1 MLANPLA
8 PMVAASAADR
18 KIAEA
23 LLRARGMAGA
33 GASVGA
39 GVSPFVQAPMIGPA
53 PAPVLNVGPPPQS
66 MEAIARDRERAL
78 AMRDQEFGPIESPL
92 ELAGN
97 LAQMGVG
104 QYMADRADER
114 EAEARKA
121 RTAALAAAMQSPDP
135 ITSLMQ
141 SDDPELNAMGIEFA
155 MQGMLKPG
163 ERWEDVVDPRTGRLM
178 GQRNAATNEY
188 NPIKAGGDAP
198 SGYTYTDDGNLSFI
212 PGGPADPAARR
223 ALALAGR
230 VGGGSGGG
238 GAGLGELQ
246 NSGLVGFDADGNP
259 LGPVRYNK
267 SAGEYQVMNPDGGW
281 RNLAYG
287 ETVRPPGTAAPLNQ
301 NQFFK
306 LQSEY
311 NTEYGALTKLNRYF
325 ETQGD
330 TNTGIQRWA
339 DAISANV
346 TTLLGDGNLNP
357 EELALQVAEGQVQ
370 GLLGLFREDVV
381 GPGVMTEYDAKR
393 VLAALGGDVSAFQ
406 NREVMATLLYD
417 IYQSK
422 LRRVQTLSDQLGL
435 AAPYHDAPPGTRP
448 PPAFGD
454 GADYIFNPETGRL
467 EPANGR

>member
-39 GVSPFVQAPMIGPA
+39 GVSPFIAAPVIGPA
-53 PAPVLNVGPPPQS
+53 PAPVVNVGNPPPS
-66 MEAIARDRERAL
+66 MEAIARERERAL
-78 AMRDQEFGPIESPL
+78 ALRDQEFGPIESPL

-97 LAQMGVG
+97 IAQMGVG

-121 RTAALAAAMQSPDP
+121 RTAALTAAMQSPDP
-135 ITSLMQ
+135 ISALMQ
-141 SDDPELNAMGIEFA
+141 AEDPELNAMGIEFA

-238 GAGLGELQ
+238 GGAGLGELQ

-267 SAGEYQVMNPDGGW
+267 SAGEYQVLNPDGGW

-306 LQSEY
+306 LQSDY
-311 NTEYGALTKLNRYF
+311 NTELGALTKLNRYL

-330 TNTGIQRWA
+330 TNTGIARWA
-339 DAISANV
+339 DAISADV
-346 TTLLGDGNLNP
+346 RTLLGNGQLNP
-357 EELALQVAEGQVQ
+357 QELALQVAEGQVQ
-370 GLLGLFREDVV
+370 GLLGLFREDIV

-393 VLAALGGDVSAFQ
+393 VLSALGGDVSAFQ
-406 NREVMATLLYD
+406 NPEVLATLLYD

-422 LRRVQTLSDQLGL
+422 LRRVEQLESQL
-435 AAPYHDAPPGTRP
+435 QMAAPYHDTVPGTRAAP
-448 PPAFGD
+448 EFGE
-454 GADYIFNPETGRL
+454 GSEWYFNPETGQL
-467 EPANGR
+467 ERVR